1 MTVKAYLQQIHRGKV
16 ILKHTQLELEEIR
29 VAAAGLRSFDYS
41 ADRVQSS
48 PSDQMSFRIGNLVE
62 KEKEYQRMFDEYWDL
77 YHTIVAQIEALD
89 DARYTDVLYA
99 RYVSWE
105 PLRKIADDM
114 RYDYD
119 YLCRLHGRAL
129 KAFEDKYLKV
139 DSK

>member
-1 MTVKAYLQQIHRGKV
+1 MTVKAYLQQVHRGKV
-16 ILKHTQLELEEIR
+16 KLKHKQLELEEVR
-29 VAAAGLRSFDYS
+29 VAAAGLKSFDYS

-48 PSDQMSFRIGNLVE
+48 PSDQMPGRIGNLLE
-62 KEKEYQRMFDEYWDL
+62 AEAEFQQMFDEYWKL
-77 YHTIVAQIEALD
+77 YHIIVGQIEALD
-89 DARYTDVLYA
+89 DARYSDVLYA

-105 PLRKIADDM
+105 PLRKIADEM

>member
-1 MTVKAYLQQIHRGKV
+1 MTAKAYLQQIHRGKV
-16 ILKHTQLELEEIR
+16 RLKHKQLELEEIR
-29 VAAAGLRSFDYS
+29 TAAAGLKSFDYS
-41 ADRVQSS
+41 ADRVQSL
-48 PSDQMSFRIGNLVE
+48 PSDQMPLHVGNILE
-62 KEKEYQRMFDEYWDL
+62 AEAEFQRMFNKYWDL
-77 YHTIVAQIEALD
+77 YHVIVGQIEALD
-89 DARYTDVLYA
+89 DARYSDVLYA

-139 DSK
+139 DSE

>member
-1 MTVKAYLQQIHRGKV
+1 MTAKSYLQQIHRMKV
-16 ILKHTQLELEEIR
+16 QLKHRRMELEEMRGSDMGYKAI
-29 VAAAGLRSFDYS
+29 DYS

-48 PSDQMSFRIGNLVE
+48 PSDHMADTISRIIDRE
-62 KEKEYQRMFDEYWDL
+62 AEYQRLADEYWNL
-77 YHTIVAQIEALD
+77 AQTIVKQIEGLD
-89 DARYTDVLYA
+89 DARYVDVLYA

-105 PLRKIADDM
+105 PLRKIANDM

>member
-1 MTVKAYLQQIHRGKV
+1 MTAKTELRQRHRGKV
-16 ILKHTQLELEEIR
+16 RLRHKQLELEEIR
-29 VAAAGLRSFDYS
+29 VAAAGLKSFDYS

-48 PSDQMSFRIGNLVE
+48 PSDQMPLHVGNLLE
-62 KEKEYQRMFDEYWDL
+62 AEKEYQQMFDTFWDL
-77 YHTIVAQIEALD
+77 YHTIVRQIETLD
-89 DARYTDVLYA
+89 DARYADVLYA

-129 KAFEDKYLKV
+129 KAFADKYLKE